1 VCDGCGEE
9 GCCSPMFCEQSPDGH
24 YCKTY
29 LKDLRFGYQM
39 YKHIIELVGEDEK
52 YKEQID
58 KMWDETYDKIYR
70 K

>member
-1 VCDGCGEE
+1 
-9 GCCSPMFCEQSPDGH
+9 
-24 YCKTY
+24 
-29 LKDLRFGYQM
+29 M